1 MKFSRNI
8 SITIICIILGIMLS
22 WQYKSI
28 ESNKRVSASQT
39 KNLYDLQKELL
50 EEKKEQ
56 RESACQKRGIGKTV
70 GAVYRCG
77 GKQ

>member
-39 KNLYDLQKELL
+39 KNLYDLQK
-50 EEKKEQ
+50 
-56 RESACQKRGIGKTV
+56 RGIGKTV

>member
-50 EEKKEQ
+50 EEKRTTRICVPET
-56 RESACQKRGIGKTV
+56 RNWKTV